1 METIKEATGAAIR
14 PHDLSYETILYA
26 SDFGAA
32 PKKSA
37 VENTQAINQAI
48 LAASKQGGATVVIA
62 KGEYRTYTIELKSH
76 VHLHFEE
83 GAVIRAARTDIK
95 HSYVNQDGE
104 GGNYLEPEI
113 NRFAG
118 LQDHGHSYFANSL
131 FYGADLCD
139 IMISGDGLIDGSS
152 WNEEEK
158 CREYVL
164 LGGDPSEPAF
174 RNEKG
179 HNGEWFGNK
188 AIALVRCKNVVLTD
202 FSLVIG
208 GHFAIIAEGVENM
221 YVDGIL
227 IDTNRDAFDVD
238 CCKDVTVRNSVFN
251 SLTDDGLVM
260 KSSYGAGI
268 FMPLENV
275 LIEDCK
281 VSGYDAGSVYAKTY
295 TNEKLVAEDRCG
307 PTGRV
312 KLGTESSCGYH
323 QVTVRRVDFEHSRGF
338 ALEAVDGS
346 DLTDIIFE
354 DSHMK
359 YISSSPIFIRVG
371 DRCRFPVTGMQMS
384 EEIQAKAPN
393 IRLDNRGF
401 VIPDNEHYPVIPA
414 VRYTPS
420 YNKTKL
426 VSVDGRSFFTVV
438 DEENPVTL
446 NQANLVKEDGVTYGK
461 IYVAGEGYVA
471 DRTKA
476 LDAPEAASRA
486 NGCSRPLAKVKNI
499 RIARVSAESVDP
511 RYPILL
517 AGLDGSNIENVQLE
531 DIKVTYRGGLTME
544 HATEQRQLNTN
555 WEYTQYQTKPSIQS
569 LPWLVNT
576 FFLKNEGLLP
586 RVDWDEKTK
595 SWKDDPYNVPELP
608 TSYPEPSIFGILP
621 AYGFYARH
629 VKGLEVKGLSIGFEK
644 EDTRHAI
651 VLDDVADASFEDLS
665 LQTAKE
671 TQEVAFVTSMYKRPA
686 NLEYV
691 PDQPYHMT
699 TITNVTLPENIS
711 VKLAT
716 VEAPAPGTPRDSFYS
731 CPTLPI
737 PENGYRYQKET
748 DVYPLPLTVFPPF
761 ENRTT
766 GKTRNPAEETS
777 CKEVPGMIYN
787 EGLAQREYTVY
798 RDHGK
803 HVSVIMKKMTKE
815 QVGEIAAVERACF
828 LPAEAAS
835 EKDFEERFSSP
846 AFVCYGAYNEEGEL
860 IGFIDGA
867 SYDKP
872 ELPDELYHDTT
883 KLVENGPWQTVF
895 GVNVIARYRRMGVAG
910 QMVRHYVEESRKRG
924 QDGVV
929 LTCKDHLRPL
939 YEKAGFIW
947 QGVSAST
954 HGGVKWNDMLLRFRK
969 GE

>member
-1 METIKEATGAAIR
+1 MEMIKEATGASIR
-14 PHDLSYETILYA
+14 PADFAYETTLYA

-32 PKKSA
+32 PGKSA
-37 VENTQAINQAI
+37 VENTQAINCAI
-48 LAASKQGGATVVIA
+48 KSASERGGAKVVIA
-62 KGEYRTYTIELKSH
+62 KGEYRTYTIELASH

-83 GAVIRAARTDIK
+83 GAVIRAARTDIQ
-95 HSYVNQDGE
+95 HSYVKQKGE
-104 GGNYLEPEI
+104 GGNYLEPEV
-113 NRFAG
+113 NLFAG

-164 LGGDPSEPAF
+164 LGGDPSEPKM
-174 RNEKG
+174 RNERG

-260 KSSYGAGI
+260 KSSYGAGK

-281 VSGYDAGSVYAKTY
+281 VSGYDAGSVYAKTF

-371 DRCRFPVTGMQMS
+371 DRCRFPVTGMQKS
-384 EEIQAKAPN
+384 QEIAAKAPN
-393 IRLDNRGF
+393 VRLDNRGF
-401 VIPDNEHYPVIPA
+401 VIPDAEEFPKLPA
-414 VRYTPS
+414 VRYVPS
-420 YNKTKL
+420 YNKTKI
-426 VSVDGRSFFTVV
+426 VSIDGRSSFAVV
-438 DEENPVTL
+438 DEADPVRINP
-446 NQANLVKEDGVTYGK
+446 ANLTEEDGVTYGK
-461 IYVAGEGYVA
+461 VYKEGEGYVT
-471 DRTKA
+471 DKSHA
-476 LDAPEAASRA
+476 LSAPEAAARA
-486 NGCSRPLAKVKNI
+486 NGCSRKLAKVKNI
-499 RIARVSAESVDP
+499 RIAHVTAESVDP

-531 DIKVTYRGGLTME
+531 DICVTYRGGLTME

-555 WEYTQYQTKPSIQS
+555 WEYTQYQTKPSVQS

-586 RVDWDEKTK
+586 RADWDENTQ

-608 TSYPEPSIFGILP
+608 GSYPEPSIFGILP

-629 VKGLEVKGLSIGFEK
+629 VKGLCVKGLNIGFEQ
-644 EDTRHAI
+644 EDTRHAM
-651 VLDDVADASFEDLS
+651 VLDDVTDARFEDLT
-665 LQTAKE
+665 LQTAQDTE
-671 TQEVAFVTSMYKRPA
+671 AVAFVTSFYKRPA

-699 TITNVTLPENIS
+699 TITNVALPQEIS
-711 VKLAT
+711 IKL
-716 VEAPAPGTPRDSFYS
+716 VSVNAPAPGTPRDSFYAY
-731 CPTLPI
+731 PTLPI
-737 PENGYRYQKET
+737 PENGYRYQTET
-748 DVYPLPLTVFPPF
+748 DVYPLPLTVYPPF
-761 ENRTT
+761 ENHTT

-777 CKEVPGMIYN
+777 RLEVPGMIYN

-798 RDHGK
+798 RDHK
-803 HVSVIMKKMTKE
+803 ASLSVTMKKMTKE
-815 QVGEIAAVERACF
+815 QVSEIAAVERACF

-835 EKDFEERFSSP
+835 EEDFRERFESP
-846 AFVCYGAYNEEGEL
+846 AFVCYGAYNENGEL

-867 SYDKP
+867 AYDKP
-872 ELPDELYHDTT
+872 ELPDELYHDTA
-883 KLVENGPWQTVF
+883 KLVPGGPWQTVF
-895 GVNVIARYRRMGVAG
+895 GVNVLAQYRRRGIAG
-910 QMVRHYVEESRKRG
+910 QMVRHFVEESRKAG

-939 YEKAGFIW
+939 YEKVGFIW
-947 QGVSAST
+947 QGVSSST
-954 HGGVKWNDMLLRFRK
+954 HGGAKWNDMLLCFRK
-969 GE
+969 E